1 MVRAIGGHVISAI
14 DLDKLNPAARK
25 EALSTV
31 GEMSMPQIV
40 ATMSRKTYS
49 TLSNLAN
56 ELMASR
62 EALTARV
69 LFEVG
74 SLSFAAPKI
83 MTALKE
89 TEPHVLRNFV
99 RVALRGE
106 HRLVCLPKQNRE
118 MWGELLLS
126 AYG

>member
-1 MVRAIGGHVISAI
+1 M
-14 DLDKLNPAARK
+14 
-25 EALSTV
+25 STV
-31 GEMSMPQIV
+31 IEMSLPCYQV
-40 ATMSRKTYS
+40 
-49 TLSNLAN
+49 LSFLKRFFKSKFKIKIFSI
-56 ELMASR
+56 ELCFR

-89 TEPHVLRNFV
+89 TEPKVLRNFI

-106 HRLVCLPKQNRE
+106 HRLVCLPKQTRE

>member
-1 MVRAIGGHVISAI
+1 MRLTAELGCISISSQNLGRFSSQVI
-14 DLDKLNPAARK
+14 
-25 EALSTV
+25 
-31 GEMSMPQIV
+31 
-40 ATMSRKTYS
+40 
-49 TLSNLAN
+49 
-56 ELMASR
+56 ELFSR

-89 TEPHVLRNFV
+89 TEPNVLRNFV

-106 HRLVCLPKQNRE
+106 HRLVCLPKQTRE